1 MSNANDSSTNGTTF
15 FFFKKKVV
23 YSTKEINKRQKVHDK
38 FFPCKNKNEYNN
50 KMGGKIRIFSLGR
63 TTIFLYKKGVYH

>member
-1 MSNANDSSTNGTTF
+1 MSNANDSSTNGLHF
-15 FFFKKKVV
+15 KKKKKVV

-38 FFPCKNKNEYNN
+38 FFPFKNKNEYKN